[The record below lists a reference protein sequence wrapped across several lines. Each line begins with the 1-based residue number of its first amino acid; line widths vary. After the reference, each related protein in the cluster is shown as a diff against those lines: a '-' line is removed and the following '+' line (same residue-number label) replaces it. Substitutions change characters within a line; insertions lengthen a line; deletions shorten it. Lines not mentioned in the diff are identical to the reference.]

1 MKTKIKRIT
10 MAFIFALSLTGLL
23 GQNQTK
29 KSSVTSV
36 ERKFSVSTT
45 YLVFLNSGKES
56 TNTHHY
62 EFHAGYKLTPK
73 DKIGI
78 KAATWKLFAP
88 MGMPIIEQL
97 EFEEQNFYPGRL
109 KETGVGVT
117 YQRILWKGLFAS
129 IEILP
134 LKKTYLDENA
144 VELDHGFRLYT
155 SYHLGYQI
163 NLFKNRFYIEPQVHC
178 NYWPV
183 DSKGPD
189 GFEEKESHWNNY
201 ILFEPNLY
209 IGIKF

>member
-1 MKTKIKRIT
+1 MKTKRIM
-10 MAFIFALSLTGLL
+10 MAMLFAISLTGMF

-29 KSSVTSV
+29 KSAETLK
-36 ERKFSVSTT
+36 ERNFSVSTT
-45 YLVFLNSGKES
+45 YLVFLNYGDEA

-62 EFHAGYKLTPK
+62 EFHAGYKLTNK

-88 MGMPIIEQL
+88 MGMPIKEQL
-97 EFEEQNFYPGRL
+97 EFDEDNFYPGRL

-117 YQRILWKGLFAS
+117 YQRILWKGLFGA

-134 LKKTYLDENA
+134 LKKTYLDENN
-144 VELDHGFRLYT
+144 VEIDNGFKLYT
-155 SYHLGYQI
+155 SYHLGYHI
-163 NLFKNRFYIEPQVHC
+163 SLFKNRFYIEPQVHC

-183 DSKGPD
+183 DSKGPE
-189 GFEEKESHWNNY
+189 GFEEKESNKNNY

-209 IGIKF
+209 IGFNF